1 MPLQIRSATTDDAG
15 PACTVLHASITHC
28 CVDDHHGDPATLAA
42 WLRNKT
48 PEQVRAWI
56 LSPDHHAI
64 AAIADGLQVGF
75 ALSSR
80 AGEVLLCYLLP
91 QARFSGVGKAM
102 LAAIEE
108 RARAD
113 GVHALRLDSTATAR
127 PFYLRN
133 GFVEKGR
140 PTVVF
145 GMQSHPM
152 EKALTSVR
160 TDDAVSIALVPASQ
174 ADFEALA
181 AIRVE
186 AMRESLE
193 RLGRFDP
200 VRAWERLRSGFAP
213 EHTRHIEIRGERVG
227 FVVVK
232 PHADH
237 LLLDHLYIRP
247 GHQGAGIGSQVLRL
261 ALAQAAALGLAVKV
275 CALKHSDANRF
286 YQRHGFA
293 LIAQEDFD
301 NHYLR
306 QADALAPTPPRSPTP

>member
-1 MPLQIRSATTDDAG
+1 MPHQIRSATADDAG
-15 PACTVLHASITHC
+15 PACAVLHASITHC
-28 CVDDHHGDPATLAA
+28 CVDDHHGDPVALAA

-48 PEQVRAWI
+48 PAQLRVWI

-64 AAIADGLQVGF
+64 TALADGRQVGF
-75 ALSSR
+75 ALSSK

-91 QARFSGVGKAM
+91 QARFTGAGKAM
-102 LAAIEE
+102 LTALEE
-108 RARAD
+108 HARVD
-113 GVHALRLDSTATAR
+113 RVHALRLDSTATAR
-127 PFYLRN
+127 SFYRRN
-133 GFVEKGR
+133 GFVEKGL
-140 PTVVF
+140 PTVAF

-152 EKALTSVR
+152 EKTLTSLR
-160 TDDAVSIALVPASQ
+160 AHDAASIALVPASQ
-174 ADFEALA
+174 ADFECLV
-181 AIRVE
+181 AIRTE

-200 VRAWERLRSGFAP
+200 VRARERLRSGFAP
-213 EHTRHIEIRGERVG
+213 EHTHHIDVSGERVG

-232 PHADH
+232 PRADH

-247 GHQGAGIGSQVLRL
+247 GHQGTGIGSQVLHL
-261 ALAQAAALGLAVKV
+261 VFAQAAALGLAVKV
-275 CALKHSDANRF
+275 GVLKHSDANRF

-306 QADALAPTPPRSPTP
+306 QAAGMAPLPPGSPTP